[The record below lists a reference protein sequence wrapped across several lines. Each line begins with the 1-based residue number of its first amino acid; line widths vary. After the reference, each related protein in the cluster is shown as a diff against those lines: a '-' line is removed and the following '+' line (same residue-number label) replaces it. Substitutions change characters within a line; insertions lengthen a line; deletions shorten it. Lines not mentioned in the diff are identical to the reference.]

1 MAKKTYNVIVP
12 SDYKIQPAE
21 LDAASILADYY
32 KTDIRVLSPSKD
44 YKVKTADFVINGV
57 SYELKSPIT
66 KSVRS
71 IENMIH
77 LATKQSGNVV
87 VDISKSKITE
97 KRMIK
102 LCEDLLK
109 YYKKLN
115 KIVLIVKNKKVLE
128 FSKRM

>member
-1 MAKKTYNVIVP
+1 MPKKSYDVILP
-12 SDYKIQPAE
+12 HDYKVQSAE
-21 LDAASILADYY
+21 LEAASILANYFQGNVR
-32 KTDIRVLSPSKD
+32 ILSPSND
-44 YKVKTADFVINGV
+44 YMVKTADFIINEI

-77 LATKQSGNVV
+77 LATKQSGNVI
-87 VDISKSKITE
+87 VDIRKSKITE
-97 KRMIK
+97 KRMVK

-109 YYKKLN
+109 YYKKLS

-128 FSKRM
+128 FSKKM

>member
-1 MAKKTYNVIVP
+1 MAKKSYDVIVP
-12 SDYKIQPAE
+12 HDYKIQPAE
-21 LDAASILADYY
+21 LEAASVLADYF
-32 KTDIRVLSPSKD
+32 KTNVRVLSPSKD
-44 YKVKTADFVINGV
+44 YMVKTADFVINDI

-87 VDISKSKITE
+87 VDIRKSKITE

-102 LCEDLLK
+102 LCEDLLR

-115 KIVLIVKNKKVLE
+115 KIILIVKNKKVLE
-128 FSKRM
+128 FTK